1 MYVSDTL
8 YSSLTQLE
16 LSRSRGKERKKEAR
30 LTLGRALGKKV
41 RKDTTDGGIKK
52 RKAHEERWTEERK
65 KRITPSFRRGKKE
78 RGRERER
85 RREAR
90 EIYGIVEAAR
100 VLVAV
105 LAHERARW

>member
-41 RKDTTDGGIKK
+41 RKDTDGRRCK
-52 RKAHEERWTEERK
+52 EEK
-65 KRITPSFRRGKKE
+65 SARGKMDRGEKKE
-78 RGRERER
+78 N
-85 RREAR
+85 
-90 EIYGIVEAAR
+90 YTKF
-100 VLVAV
+100 
-105 LAHERARW
+105 

>member
-16 LSRSRGKERKKEAR
+16 LSRSRGKEKKKEAR

-41 RKDTTDGGIKK
+41 RKDTTDEGIKE

-65 KRITPSFRRGKKE
+65 ERITPSFRRGKKE
-78 RGRERER
+78 RGREREKGEER
-85 RREAR
+85 
-90 EIYGIVEAAR
+90 
-100 VLVAV
+100 
-105 LAHERARW
+105 HEKYMV

>member
-41 RKDTTDGGIKK
+41 RKDTTDEGIKK

-78 RGRERER
+78 RERER
-85 RREAR
+85 KKGEER
-90 EIYGIVEAAR
+90 
-100 VLVAV
+100 
-105 LAHERARW
+105 HEKYTV